1 MRVYTIGTS
10 NRSLEE
16 FISLLKQHEI
26 KALIDVRRFPTSK
39 FEHFKKENLEQSIE
53 KAGIE
58 YIHIKELGGYR
69 SGGYLKY
76 MQTEEFKKGFENLL
90 AIASRKQ
97 TAIMCSQLLFFRC
110 HRRFISKEIIKLGY
124 EVFHILDSN
133 RLVKQIE

>member
-10 NRSLEE
+10 NRNFEE
-16 FISLLKQHEI
+16 FTSLLKQYEI

-39 FEHFKKENLEQSIE
+39 FEHFKKENLKQNIE
-53 KAGIE
+53 RAGIE

-76 MQTEEFKKGFENLL
+76 MQTMEFKKGLHALL
-90 AIASRKQ
+90 EIASRKQ

-110 HRRFISKEIIKLGY
+110 HRRFISSELVKLGF
-124 EVFHILDSN
+124 EVIHILDRK
-133 RLVKQIE
+133 RLVEHR